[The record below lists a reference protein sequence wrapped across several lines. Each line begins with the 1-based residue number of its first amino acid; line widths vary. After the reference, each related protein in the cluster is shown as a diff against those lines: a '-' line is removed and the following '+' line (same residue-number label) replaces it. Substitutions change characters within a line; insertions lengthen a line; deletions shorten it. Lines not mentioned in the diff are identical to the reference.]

1 MILFSFLFKFK
12 RARLEDPQY
21 GLVDNEGDYESTIAL
36 TNGASNLYAFRLHS
50 SHLDLHHAGG
60 FETEDLR
67 LAWMAVGVASPIH
80 V

>member
-21 GLVDNEGDYESTIAL
+21 GLVDNGGDYESTIAL

-67 LAWMAVGVASPIH
+67 LA
-80 V
+80 